1 MRVGGGRSGFSPRC
15 VSSLRSAPPLR
26 IHPDLPPPTLTR
38 QGRERPWRRLWLGPI
53 AWGDGRPSRAACGLS
68 GRKMPDTLE
77 RVSAAD
83 PMAEAV
89 GVRDRER
96 VGRRVAGSAGAG
108 GSRSGRLRRPIRERD
123 GRWERLAE
131 RTAAPPDPRAWWW
144 DGAPERFALRVCWVV
159 RAGGSWIERR
169 SRSICERGVGTG
181 EELFAHRP
189 AAGVAFGGSRAW
201 RPWPSR
207 MRLGRGIE
215 PCGDERAR
223 AAAGAVHG
231 LGVRGSVEVDPG
243 ESAAAGATEGSTRG
257 ED

>member
-1 MRVGGGRSGFSPRC
+1 MRVSGGRSGLRPRC
-15 VSSLRSAPPLR
+15 VSSLRSAPLLR

-38 QGRERPWRRLWLGPI
+38 QGRERPWRRLWFGPS
-53 AWGDGRPSRAACGLS
+53 AWGDGRPSRAACGRS

-83 PMAEAV
+83 PMAEAW
-89 GVRDRER
+89 
-96 VGRRVAGSAGAG
+96 ASAIGSGWWRGLRGARGAG
-108 GSRSGRLRRPIRERD
+108 GSRSGRLRRPIRER
-123 GRWERLAE
+123 G
-131 RTAAPPDPRAWWW
+131 
-144 DGAPERFALRVCWVV
+144 G
-159 RAGGSWIERR
+159 AGGSWIERR

-189 AAGVAFGGSRAW
+189 AAGVAFGGSRAR

-207 MRLGRGIE
+207 MRLGRGFE